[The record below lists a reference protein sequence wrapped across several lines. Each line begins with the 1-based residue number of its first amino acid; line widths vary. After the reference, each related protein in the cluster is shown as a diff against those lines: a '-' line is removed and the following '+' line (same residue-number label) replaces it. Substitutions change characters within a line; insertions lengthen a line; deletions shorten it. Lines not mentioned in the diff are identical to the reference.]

1 MSKKSRILSGMRP
14 TGKLHLGNLL
24 GALTNWKK
32 YQTEAECFFMVADW
46 HALMSEYKNPNEL
59 PVYVKECVKD
69 WLAFGLDPD
78 KSVIFVQSHV
88 KEHLELAAVF
98 GMFTPIPWLE
108 RNPTYKE
115 QLQELKDKDIFT
127 YAFLGYP
134 VLQAADI
141 LLYRATKVPVGND
154 QLPHLELTRE
164 IARRFNFL
172 YKKIF
177 TEPQPILTQMPR
189 LMGLDN
195 RKMSKSYNNTIALS
209 DSPDE
214 IRKKVR
220 TMITDPARVRLK
232 DPGHPDVCNVFDYHK
247 IFNAENEQAVR
258 EWCEGAKLGCT
269 DCKLKMADRLIE
281 YLKPAQE
288 KRKEL
293 DANEKQIAEIL
304 EAGAEKARKVAAQ
317 TIAEVKGAVGL

>member
-1 MSKKSRILSGMRP
+1 MARDRILSGMRP

-24 GALTNWKK
+24 GALLKWKE
-32 YQTEAECFFMVADW
+32 YQEQADCYFMVADW
-46 HALMSEYKNPNEL
+46 HALMSEYKNPKGMRENI
-59 PVYVKECVKD
+59 VECVKD
-69 WLAFGLDPD
+69 WLAFGIDPE

-88 KEHLELAAVF
+88 KEHLELAALF
-98 GMFTPIPWLE
+98 AMLTPIPWLE

-154 QLPHLELTRE
+154 QLPHLELARE

-172 YKKIF
+172 YGEVF
-177 TEPQPILTQMPR
+177 NEPQAILTPTPR

-195 RKMSKSYNNTIALS
+195 RKMSKSYANVINLS

-214 IRKKVR
+214 IRKKAR
-220 TMITDPARVRLK
+220 NMFSDPARRKLA
-232 DPGHPDVCNVFDYHK
+232 DPGHPDICNIFSYHK
-247 IFNAENEQAVR
+247 IFNPEQEAAAR
-258 EWCEGAKLGCT
+258 DWCEGAKKGCVE
-269 DCKLKMADRLIE
+269 CKSIMAEKLIE
-281 YLKPAQE
+281 YLREGQERRKKLDAQE
-288 KRKEL
+288 KKIW
-293 DANEKQIAEIL
+293 DIL
-304 EAGAEKARKVAAQ
+304 HAGADKARRVATK
-317 TIAEVKGAVGL
+317 TIEAAKAAVGM